1 MMAQQEENQNNT
13 LDQQE
18 ENQHNTLAQQENNQN
33 NTLAQILNENQSFAD
48 FLEQFMPRSLAKFL
62 KDFLRIILFVIDL
75 CLILTFLHW
84 NYGIEIDTRIYGIGV
99 LGLWMYGILWCAN
112 LGCLVLKLISKAF

>member
-1 MMAQQEENQNNT
+1 MAQPEEIQPNM
-13 LDQQE
+13 LDQLE
-18 ENQHNTLAQQENNQN
+18 ENQHNTLAQQEENQ
-33 NTLAQILNENQSFAD
+33 TLADILGR
-48 FLEQFMPRSLAKFL
+48 FMPRPLAMFL
-62 KDFLRIILFVIDL
+62 DYFLWIISYVIDL